1 MVPREGGAQQVGKRS
16 GNRLSLSVGDSK
28 LTKLVNDLNFEISWT
43 RVRLPPSPPS
53 NSETDELT
61 DEQLEIVCGG
71 MRKEAFDVYATNL
84 INKTLFYTQ
93 KEKQ

>member
-1 MVPREGGAQQVGKRS
+1 M
-16 GNRLSLSVGDSK
+16 
-28 LTKLVNDLNFEISWT
+28 NFDMLWT

-53 NSETDELT
+53 KKDELT

-71 MRKEAFDVYATNL
+71 MRKETFDVYTTDL
-84 INKTLFYTQ
+84 INKNLFYKQ

>member
-1 MVPREGGAQQVGKRS
+1 M
-16 GNRLSLSVGDSK
+16 
-28 LTKLVNDLNFEISWT
+28 NFDMLWT

-53 NSETDELT
+53 NNNTKTDELT

-71 MRKEAFDVYATNL
+71 MRKETFDIYTTDL
-84 INKTLFYTQ
+84 INKNLFYKQ

>member
-1 MVPREGGAQQVGKRS
+1 M
-16 GNRLSLSVGDSK
+16 
-28 LTKLVNDLNFEISWT
+28 NFDMLWT

-53 NSETDELT
+53 NKDEQTDEVT

-71 MRKEAFDVYATNL
+71 MRKETFDVYTTDL
-84 INKTLFYTQ
+84 INKNLFYKQ

>member
-1 MVPREGGAQQVGKRS
+1 M
-16 GNRLSLSVGDSK
+16 
-28 LTKLVNDLNFEISWT
+28 NFDMLWT

-53 NSETDELT
+53 KNDKQTDELT

-71 MRKEAFDVYATNL
+71 MRKETFDVYTTDL
-84 INKTLFYTQ
+84 INKNLFYKQ

>member
-1 MVPREGGAQQVGKRS
+1 M
-16 GNRLSLSVGDSK
+16 
-28 LTKLVNDLNFEISWT
+28 NFDMLWT

-53 NSETDELT
+53 NNDKQTDEVT

-71 MRKEAFDVYATNL
+71 MRQETFDIYTTDL
-84 INKTLFYTQ
+84 INKNLFYKQ

>member
-1 MVPREGGAQQVGKRS
+1 M
-16 GNRLSLSVGDSK
+16 
-28 LTKLVNDLNFEISWT
+28 NFDMLWT

-53 NSETDELT
+53 NNDKQTDEVT

-71 MRKEAFDVYATNL
+71 MREHVFDVYATDL
-84 INKTLFYTQ
+84 INKNLFYKQ

>member
-1 MVPREGGAQQVGKRS
+1 M
-16 GNRLSLSVGDSK
+16 
-28 LTKLVNDLNFEISWT
+28 NFDMLWT

-53 NSETDELT
+53 NNDREKDELT

-71 MRKEAFDVYATNL
+71 MRKETFYIYTTDL
-84 INKTLFYTQ
+84 INKNLFYKQ

>member
-1 MVPREGGAQQVGKRS
+1 M
-16 GNRLSLSVGDSK
+16 
-28 LTKLVNDLNFEISWT
+28 NFDMLWT

-53 NSETDELT
+53 NNDKQTDELT

-71 MRKEAFDVYATNL
+71 MRKETFDIYATDL
-84 INKTLFYTQ
+84 INKNLFYKQ

>member
-1 MVPREGGAQQVGKRS
+1 
-16 GNRLSLSVGDSK
+16 
-28 LTKLVNDLNFEISWT
+28 VNDMNFDMLWT

-53 NSETDELT
+53 NNDKQTDEVT

-71 MRKEAFDVYATNL
+71 MRQETFDIYTTDL
-84 INKTLFYTQ
+84 INKNLFYKQ

>member
-1 MVPREGGAQQVGKRS
+1 M
-16 GNRLSLSVGDSK
+16 
-28 LTKLVNDLNFEISWT
+28 NFDMLWT

-53 NSETDELT
+53 NNDKQTDEVT

-71 MRKEAFDVYATNL
+71 MRQETFDIYTTDL
-84 INKTLFYTQ
+84 INNNLFYKQ

>member
-1 MVPREGGAQQVGKRS
+1 M
-16 GNRLSLSVGDSK
+16 
-28 LTKLVNDLNFEISWT
+28 NFDMLWT

-53 NSETDELT
+53 NKDKQTDELT

-71 MRKEAFDVYATNL
+71 MRKETFDVYTTDL
-84 INKTLFYTQ
+84 INKNLFYKQ

>member
-1 MVPREGGAQQVGKRS
+1 M
-16 GNRLSLSVGDSK
+16 
-28 LTKLVNDLNFEISWT
+28 NFDMLWT

-53 NSETDELT
+53 NNDTEKDELT

-71 MRKEAFDVYATNL
+71 MRKETFDIYTTDL
-84 INKTLFYTQ
+84 INKNLFYKQ

>member
-1 MVPREGGAQQVGKRS
+1 M
-16 GNRLSLSVGDSK
+16 
-28 LTKLVNDLNFEISWT
+28 NFDMLWT

-53 NSETDELT
+53 NNTTEKDELT

-71 MRKEAFDVYATNL
+71 MRKETFDVYTTNL
-84 INKTLFYTQ
+84 INKNLFYTQ

>member
-1 MVPREGGAQQVGKRS
+1 M
-16 GNRLSLSVGDSK
+16 
-28 LTKLVNDLNFEISWT
+28 NFDMLWT

-53 NSETDELT
+53 NNDKQTDELT

-71 MRKEAFDVYATNL
+71 MRKETFDVYTTDL
-84 INKTLFYTQ
+84 INKNLFYKQ